1 MRCDGWAWC
10 GRLTRA
16 GASAGHPL
24 RWTGATQLTIWFIT
38 GASSG
43 LGAALARA
51 VLGEGHNA
59 VITAR
64 NVVDVQDI
72 VDAYPGSALAVPLDV
87 TDHDQVVA
95 AVNAATER
103 FGAVDVLVNNAGHGY
118 RAAVEE
124 AAVDEVDELF
134 ATNFFG
140 PVDLIKQVLPQ
151 MRRRRSGT
159 IVNVSSIGAPRSNP
173 ASGYY
178 TATKAALE
186 GMSDALHR
194 EVAPLGIR
202 VMVLE
207 PGAFRTD
214 FAGRSLTQSRAVIDD
229 YADTAGQRRKD
240 NDRTHGTQP
249 GDPSRAAS
257 VVIATVEGSPAP
269 FRLLLGTDAIKI
281 VRAELQSRIDEIDA
295 WAHVGASTDFPDE
308 QDEKCRLS

>member
-1 MRCDGWAWC
+1 MPTW
-10 GRLTRA
+10 L
-16 GASAGHPL
+16 
-24 RWTGATQLTIWFIT
+24 IT

-51 VLGEGHNA
+51 VLDRGDNA
-59 VITAR
+59 VVTAR
-64 NVVDVQDI
+64 NTDHLQDL
-72 VDAYPGSALAVPLDV
+72 VNAHPETALAVSLEVADHEQV
-87 TDHDQVVA
+87 TAAVA
-95 AVNAATER
+95 AATDR

-151 MRRRRSGT
+151 MRQRRSGT
-159 IVNVSSIGAPRSNP
+159 IINVSSIGAPRSNP

-186 GMSDALHR
+186 GVSDALNR
-194 EVAPLGIR
+194 EVASLGIR

-214 FAGRSLTQSRAVIDD
+214 FSGRSLAQSRTVIDD
-229 YADTAGQRRKD
+229 YADTAGKRRKE
-240 NDRTHGTQP
+240 NDTSHGTQP
-249 GDPSRAAS
+249 GDPDRAAQ
-257 VVIATVEGSPAP
+257 VIIDTVQGDEAP
-269 FRLLLGTDAIKI
+269 FRLLLGSDAITI
-281 VRAELQSRIDEIDA
+281 VRDELQSRIDEIDT
-295 WAHVGASTDFPDE
+295 WAHVSSTTDFDG
-308 QDEKCRLS
+308 DKA

>member
-1 MRCDGWAWC
+1 M
-10 GRLTRA
+10 
-16 GASAGHPL
+16 
-24 RWTGATQLTIWFIT
+24 
-38 GASSG
+38 
-43 LGAALARA
+43 
-51 VLGEGHNA
+51 
-59 VITAR
+59 
-64 NVVDVQDI
+64 VQDR
-72 VDAYPGSALAVPLDV
+72 VDAYPNALGVPPEV
-87 TDHDQVVA
+87 TDHEQVVA
-95 AVNAATER
+95 AVSTANDR

-151 MRRRRSGT
+151 MRSRRSGT

-186 GMSDALHR
+186 GMSDALNR

-214 FAGRSLTQSRAVIDD
+214 FSGRSLNQSSTVIDD
-229 YADTAGQRRKD
+229 YADTAGKRRKE
-240 NDRTHGTQP
+240 NDHTHGTQQ
-249 GDPSRAAS
+249 GDPDRAAQ
-257 VVIATVEGSPAP
+257 VIIAAVEGTDAP
-269 FRLLLGTDAIKI
+269 FRLLLGTDAIQI
-281 VRAELQSRIDEIDA
+281 VREELQGRIDEIDE
-295 WAHVGASTDFPDE
+295 WAHVSATTDFAIEKDDE
-308 QDEKCRLS
+308 

>member
-1 MRCDGWAWC
+1 M
-10 GRLTRA
+10 T
-16 GASAGHPL
+16 
-24 RWTGATQLTIWFIT
+24 TWFIT

-51 VLGEGHNA
+51 VLEHGDNA
-59 VITAR
+59 VLTAR
-64 NVVDVQDI
+64 NADHVQDL
-72 VDAYPGSALAVPLDV
+72 VAAHPNSALAVPLDV

-95 AVNAATER
+95 AVSAGTDR
-103 FGAVDVLVNNAGHGY
+103 FGAIDVLVNNAGHGY

-124 AAVDEVDELF
+124 AAADEVDELF

-151 MRRRRSGT
+151 MRSRRSGT

-186 GMSDALHR
+186 GVSDALNR

-214 FAGRSLTQSRAVIDD
+214 FSGRSLNQSSTVIDD
-229 YADTAGQRRKD
+229 YADTAGKRRKE
-240 NDRTHGTQP
+240 NDHTHGTQQ
-249 GDPSRAAS
+249 GDPDRAAQ
-257 VVIATVEGSPAP
+257 VIIAAVEGKDAP
-269 FRLLLGTDAIKI
+269 FRLLLGTDAIRI
-281 VRAELQSRIDEIDA
+281 VREELQGRIDEIDG
-295 WAHVGASTDFPDE
+295 WAHVSATTDFAIEKVDE
-308 QDEKCRLS
+308 

>member
-1 MRCDGWAWC
+1 V
-10 GRLTRA
+10 TV
-16 GASAGHPL
+16 
-24 RWTGATQLTIWFIT
+24 WFIT

-51 VLGEGHNA
+51 VLEHGDNA

-64 NVVDVQDI
+64 NADHLRDL
-72 VDAYPGSALAVPLDV
+72 VDAHPHSALAVPLDV
-87 TDHDQVVA
+87 TDHDQVVT
-95 AVNAATER
+95 AVKAATER

-124 AAVDEVDELF
+124 AAVDEVNELF

-151 MRRRRSGT
+151 MRQRRSGT

-186 GMSDALHR
+186 GMSDALNR

-214 FAGRSLTQSRAVIDD
+214 FAGRSLTQSRTVIND
-229 YADTAGQRRKD
+229 YADTAGKRRKE

-249 GDPSRAAS
+249 GNPESAAQ
-257 VVIATVEGSPAP
+257 VIISTVEGDQAP
-269 FRLLLGTDAIKI
+269 FRLLLGTDAVQI
-281 VRAELQSRIDEIDA
+281 VRDELQERIDEIDT
-295 WAHVGASTDFPDE
+295 WSDVSVTTDFAGDE
-308 QDEKCRLS
+308 AVT

>member
-1 MRCDGWAWC
+1 M
-10 GRLTRA
+10 T
-16 GASAGHPL
+16 
-24 RWTGATQLTIWFIT
+24 TWFIT

-51 VLGEGHNA
+51 VLDHGGNA

-64 NVVDVQDI
+64 NVGHVQDLA
-72 VDAYPGSALAVPLDV
+72 DAYPDTALAMPLDV
-87 TDHDQVVA
+87 TNHEQVVA
-95 AVNAATER
+95 AINTANER

-151 MRRRRSGT
+151 MRQRRSGT

-186 GMSDALHR
+186 GMSDGLNR
-194 EVAPLGIR
+194 EVGPLGIR
-202 VMVLE
+202 VIVIE

-229 YADTAGQRRKD
+229 YADTAGKRRKE
-240 NDRTHGTQP
+240 NDHTHGTQQ
-249 GDPSRAAS
+249 GDPDRAAQ
-257 VVIATVEGSPAP
+257 VVISAVDGGKAP
-269 FRLLLGTDAIKI
+269 FRLLLGSDAVQI
-281 VRAELQSRIDEIDA
+281 VREELQGRIDEIDA
-295 WAHVGASTDFPDE
+295 WAHVSATTDFP
-308 QDEKCRLS
+308 QDGSGDSA

>member
-1 MRCDGWAWC
+1 M
-10 GRLTRA
+10 T
-16 GASAGHPL
+16 
-24 RWTGATQLTIWFIT
+24 TWFIT

-43 LGAALARA
+43 LGDALARA
-51 VLGEGHNA
+51 VLEHGDNA

-64 NVVDVQDI
+64 NADHVQDL
-72 VDAYPGSALAVPLDV
+72 VAAHPNSALAVPLDV
-87 TDHDQVVA
+87 TDHEQVVA
-95 AVNAATER
+95 AVRAANDR
-103 FGAVDVLVNNAGHGY
+103 FGGIDVLVNNAGHGY

-151 MRRRRSGT
+151 MRSRRSGT

-186 GMSDALHR
+186 GMSDALNR

-214 FAGRSLTQSRAVIDD
+214 FSGRSLNQSSTVIDD
-229 YADTAGQRRKD
+229 YADTAGKRRKESD
-240 NDRTHGTQP
+240 HTHGTQQ
-249 GDPSRAAS
+249 GDPDRAAQ
-257 VVIATVEGSPAP
+257 VIIDTVRGKDAP
-269 FRLLLGTDAIKI
+269 FRLLLGTDAIQI
-281 VRAELQSRIDEIDA
+281 VREELQGRIDEIDE
-295 WAHVGASTDFPDE
+295 WAHVSAITDFAIEKDDE
-308 QDEKCRLS
+308 

>member
-1 MRCDGWAWC
+1 M
-10 GRLTRA
+10 T
-16 GASAGHPL
+16 
-24 RWTGATQLTIWFIT
+24 TWFIT

-51 VLGEGHNA
+51 VLEHGDNA

-64 NVVDVQDI
+64 NAGHVQDL
-72 VDAYPGSALAVPLDV
+72 VAAHPNNALAVPLDV
-87 TDHDQVVA
+87 TDHEQVVA
-95 AVNAATER
+95 AVSAGNDR
-103 FGAVDVLVNNAGHGY
+103 FGGIDVLVNNAGHGY

-140 PVDLIKQVLPQ
+140 PVDVIKQVLPQ
-151 MRRRRSGT
+151 MRSRRSGT

-186 GMSDALHR
+186 GMSDALNR

-202 VMVLE
+202 VLVLE

-214 FAGRSLTQSRAVIDD
+214 FSGRSLNQSSTVIDD
-229 YADTAGQRRKD
+229 YADTAGKRRKE
-240 NDRTHGTQP
+240 NDHTHGTQQ
-249 GDPSRAAS
+249 GDPARAAQ
-257 VVIATVEGSPAP
+257 VIIATVEGEHAP
-269 FRLLLGTDAIKI
+269 LRLLLGTDAIQI
-281 VRAELQSRIDEIDA
+281 VREELQGRIDEIDE
-295 WAHVGASTDFPDE
+295 WAHVSATTDFAIEKDDE
-308 QDEKCRLS
+308 

>member
-1 MRCDGWAWC
+1 M
-10 GRLTRA
+10 T
-16 GASAGHPL
+16 
-24 RWTGATQLTIWFIT
+24 TWFIT

-51 VLGEGHNA
+51 VLEHGDNA

-64 NVVDVQDI
+64 NADHVQDLI
-72 VDAYPGSALAVPLDV
+72 AAHPNNALAVPLDV

-95 AVNAATER
+95 AVSAGTDR
-103 FGAVDVLVNNAGHGY
+103 FGGIDVLVNNAGHGY

-151 MRRRRSGT
+151 MRSRRSGT

-186 GMSDALHR
+186 GMSDALNR

-202 VMVLE
+202 VTVLE

-214 FAGRSLTQSRAVIDD
+214 FSGRSLNQSSTVIDD
-229 YADTAGQRRKD
+229 YADTAGKRRKE
-240 NDRTHGTQP
+240 NDHTHGTQQ
-249 GDPSRAAS
+249 GDPDRAAQ
-257 VVIATVEGSPAP
+257 VIIAAVEGKDAP
-269 FRLLLGTDAIKI
+269 FRLLLGTDAIQI
-281 VRAELQSRIDEIDA
+281 VREELQGRIAEIDE
-295 WAHVGASTDFPDE
+295 WAHVSATTDFAIEKDDE
-308 QDEKCRLS
+308 